1 MGGGVRASHAF
12 FHPPGND
19 PVLFPSSPL
28 KSQVS
33 FSSDMQCYLVA
44 WMGGEFGGELIHVYV
59 WLRPFAVHLK
69 LSQHC

>member
-33 FSSDMQCYLVA
+33 FSSEDLSLLQQDT
-44 WMGGEFGGELIHVYV
+44 
-59 WLRPFAVHLK
+59 RQHLGI
-69 LSQHC
+69 

>member
-12 FHPPGND
+12 FHPPGNG

-33 FSSDMQCYLVA
+33 FSSEDLSLLQQDT
-44 WMGGEFGGELIHVYV
+44 
-59 WLRPFAVHLK
+59 RQHLGI
-69 LSQHC
+69 